1 MNDDGKDG
9 KDGND
14 GKAAGGGG
22 VNHDARRE
30 RGLQNKKD
38 NEDGKKRGMKPR
50 SQRNRKRPRSDVHSN
65 DELVVK
71 AKVVPLDLNG
81 EKVPTA
87 PDYIRMIEPYPY
99 TFASHAKAR
108 WIGRS
113 VLEIYTTEFGSYP
126 AAYYETAIEQGRILV
141 SDVKVPTSY
150 KIKGSD
156 VLSHT
161 VHRHE
166 PAVAV
171 ATDQS
176 PYVKIHA
183 ESDTLLAVDKP
194 GTLPVHACGGYNQNS
209 LMNLLEPIY
218 GKLYTIHRLDRLTSG
233 LTVLAKTSLVA
244 KDWGKAI
251 QERDACEKLYMAR
264 VKGRFPLNCP
274 TTTLPNLAQQGENE
288 GLPVYGEWSHHA
300 KAPVK
305 GPDDDDAAAARLR
318 NAYGYWITDPA
329 GKAVR
334 PDGASLVQFSES
346 EHSVDEWLQALKD
359 SNEGLDKSITSS
371 SLSWLHL
378 ACPVRVK
385 EPKIGVCVSGAF
397 EDLEASLYL
406 KTVKSAQTAFAV
418 IRYDSESDSTIVL
431 CRPGTGRTHQIRL
444 ALQHMGHPIA
454 NDPNYGGDIWF
465 GSPQGE
471 KVSGKAQELLD
482 AMDTASKEDIVRI
495 QGVEEDEGTKQ
506 QTRVTTDVPA
516 TAGEVQRMAD
526 MCRQEEEPF
535 DDYVRRT
542 CVWCARSN
550 GSEQDR
556 TLLEFQVRSTGIWL
570 HALQYTIRVE
580 GGEKTSF
587 RTDPPKWS
595 LPNPASA

>member
-1 MNDDGKDG
+1 MNTE

-14 GKAAGGGG
+14 DSMNADKDGKG
-22 VNHDARRE
+22 DARRE
-30 RGLQNKKD
+30 RGLKNKKD

-65 DELVVK
+65 DDLVVK
-71 AKVVPLDLNG
+71 SKVVPLDLNG
-81 EKVPTA
+81 ETVPTA

-113 VLEIYTTEFGSYP
+113 ILEIYTTEFGSYP

-141 SDVKVPTSY
+141 SDEKVSTSY
-150 KIKGSD
+150 KIKGKD

-176 PYVKIHA
+176 PYVRIHA

-244 KDWGKAI
+244 KEWGKAI
-251 QERDACEKLYMAR
+251 QERDACEKLYLAR

-274 TTTLPNLAQQGENE
+274 TTLPNLAQGETSE
-288 GLPVYGEWSHHA
+288 GLPVYGEWTHHA
-300 KAPVK
+300 EKTK
-305 GPDDDDAAAARLR
+305 GSDDDAAARLR
-318 NAYGYWITDPA
+318 NAYGYWITDHT
-329 GKAVR
+329 GKAVG
-334 PDGASLVQFSES
+334 PDAASLVQFSES
-346 EHSVDEWLQALKD
+346 EHAVDEWLEALKD
-359 SNEGLDKSITSS
+359 SNEEAAESTAS

-406 KTVKSAQTAFAV
+406 KTVKSAQTAFAT
-418 IRYDSESDSTIVL
+418 ISYDSESDSTIVL

-444 ALQHMGHPIA
+444 ALQHIGHPIA
-454 NDPNYGGDIWF
+454 NDPNYGGEIWF

-482 AMDTASKEDIVRI
+482 AMDTASKEDMIRI
-495 QGVEEDEGTKQ
+495 QGVEEDLGTKQ
-506 QTRVTTDVPA
+506 QTLVTTDVPA

-570 HALQYTIRVE
+570 HALQYTICVE

-587 RTDPPKWS
+587 RTDLPKWS
-595 LPNPASA
+595 VSNTASPTV